1 MRFITS
7 SIRNKLLVI
16 TGTGTALLFS
26 AATLGLWL
34 FWNSA
39 HQMQHLID
47 HEFTVEREMMQLRLD
62 VSVPGGDSVKLRKVA
77 DKLQSL
83 RGLVAG
89 KASEPYVKAAAEKV
103 NQLNATIAA
112 SGDARAPEAA
122 QSASAA
128 LGAAVDG
135 IAAEL
140 AQRTQKEADGFAR
153 SIVLTLSLMAAAVL
167 LAFIVFVVFVARVIL
182 TPAHALVDDLHH
194 FGDGDFSREVRVL
207 SHDELGE
214 VAESAAQVREHLGTV
229 VNQVRD
235 SVSRLNR
242 AAAGMQQVVDQT
254 LQGTATQQAESEHA
268 ATAMNQMA
276 ATVQNVVQNTAAAA
290 KAAHE
295 ATAEAGQA
303 RVVVGDA
310 ISTIGTLATA
320 VERSAVLIR
329 TLADASTQIGGVLD
343 VIQGIAEQTNLLA
356 LNAAIEAAR
365 AGEQGRGFAV
375 VADEVRT
382 LAQRTQVSAS
392 EIQTMVSSLQHSTS
406 DAVRAME
413 ESRQVANDGVE
424 KAKHVNDS
432 LDAITASVRAIEEM
446 NSQIAVASEDQSKV
460 AGAINQNIL
469 RIREV
474 ADTTARGAQEA
485 ASANRDV
492 VSMAE
497 NLESLVGRFKV

>member
-1 MRFITS
+1 
-7 SIRNKLLVI
+7 
-16 TGTGTALLFS
+16 
-26 AATLGLWL
+26 
-34 FWNSA
+34 
-39 HQMQHLID
+39 
-47 HEFTVEREMMQLRLD
+47 
-62 VSVPGGDSVKLRKVA
+62 
-77 DKLQSL
+77 
-83 RGLVAG
+83 
-89 KASEPYVKAAAEKV
+89 
-103 NQLNATIAA
+103 
-112 SGDARAPEAA
+112 
-122 QSASAA
+122 
-128 LGAAVDG
+128 
-135 IAAEL
+135 
-140 AQRTQKEADGFAR
+140 
-153 SIVLTLSLMAAAVL
+153 
-167 LAFIVFVVFVARVIL
+167 
-182 TPAHALVDDLHH
+182 
-194 FGDGDFSREVRVL
+194 
-207 SHDELGE
+207 
-214 VAESAAQVREHLGTV
+214 
-229 VNQVRD
+229 
-235 SVSRLNR
+235 
-242 AAAGMQQVVDQT
+242 MQQVVDQT